1 MASQISIDEIA
12 IFCKKK
18 GFVYP
23 SSEIYGGMAGFFDFG
38 PLGVELLNNI
48 KASWWKY
55 FVQDREDVVGID
67 GSIIAHPHIWK
78 ASGHVDN
85 FGDLALICSKCR
97 NRVRADH
104 FIEDV
109 LQVSAAG
116 MKGHDINAIVKE
128 KKLSC
133 PLCKGRFEELKN
145 FNLLFSTTVG
155 AEQEKGVK
163 AYLRGETA
171 QNMFVDFRI
180 ITETNRVKLPFGI
193 AQIGKCFRNEIS
205 PRDFM
210 FRSREFTIAEVEF
223 FILPDVKTCGIF
235 TSEHRHMH
243 VKLLDAQTQEQGKT
257 TPSAVAIQ
265 QMIKDGRI
273 DEWHAYWLA
282 EQMCWLISLGLKK
295 DDLKIR
301 EHVKTELSHYSTATF
316 DIDYAYPF
324 GSKELA
330 GNANRGQH
338 DLSAHMRA
346 SKEKLELF
354 DEESKS
360 KVIPRVIEPTFGME
374 RTFLAVL
381 CDAYHD
387 DKKRGNIVLKLHPKL
402 APVKV
407 AIFPL
412 VNKDGLEEKAREV
425 HAMLRRQFTCVFDR
439 SGSVGRRYARN
450 DEIGTPYCITV
461 DHDTL
466 QGDSVTIRDRDTTE
480 QVRVSIKELQFTLL
494 QLIEGHLSFENLQ
507 KKEKKVK
514 TGKATNIDK

>member
-1 MASQISIDEIA
+1 MASQISIEEMA
-12 IFCKKK
+12 VFCKKK

-38 PLGVELLNNI
+38 PLGVELFNNI
-48 KASWWKY
+48 KTLWWKH
-55 FVQDREDVVGID
+55 FVQDREDIVGMD
-67 GSIIAHPHIWK
+67 GSIIAHPRIWQ

-85 FGDLALICSKCR
+85 FGDLVLICSKCK

-104 FIEDV
+104 FLEDV
-109 LQVSAAG
+109 LQINTAG
-116 MKGHDINAIVKE
+116 MKSHDINAIVDK

-133 PLCKGRFEELKN
+133 PLCKGRFEELKD

-155 AEQEKGVK
+155 AEEGKGTR
-163 AYLRGETA
+163 AFLRGETA
-171 QNMFVDFRI
+171 QNMFVDFRL

-210 FRSREFTIAEVEF
+210 FRSREFTIAEVEY
-223 FILPDVKTCGIF
+223 FIHPETKTCNVF
-235 TSEHRHMH
+235 TPEHLNLH
-243 VKLLDAQTQEQGKT
+243 VKLLDAQTQEQEKT
-257 TPSAVAIQ
+257 AQSSVTIKK
-265 QMIKDGRI
+265 MINDGRL

-282 EQMCWLISLGLKK
+282 EQLLWLASVGLKK
-295 DDLKIR
+295 EDLKIR

-338 DLSAHMRA
+338 DLSMHARE

-354 DEESKS
+354 DEETKS
-360 KVIPRVIEPTFGME
+360 KVVPRVIEPTFGME
-374 RTFLAVL
+374 RVFLAVL

-387 DKKRGNIVLKLHPKL
+387 DKKRGNVVLKLHPKL

-407 AIFPL
+407 GIFPL
-412 VNKDGLEEKAREV
+412 VNKDGLEQKARAV
-425 HAMLRRQFTCVFDR
+425 HTLLRSQFTCVFDR

-450 DEIGTPYCITV
+450 DEIGTPYCITI

-466 QGDSVTIRDRDTTE
+466 QDDSVTIRDRDTTE
-480 QVRVSIKELQFTLL
+480 QVRVPIKELQFTLL
-494 QLIEGHLSFENLQ
+494 QLIEGHLSFEGMQ
-507 KKEKKVK
+507 KKGKKPAK
-514 TGKATNIDK
+514 K